1 MPYQGVCYPDACTMD
16 EININNY
23 IFSSIIFHE
32 YYPKIVSLPMYN
44 YPGCSDDDKYNKK
57 VQNWEVVNW
66 AAVITLSLVGLG
78 VVTGTILDMQ
88 GRSKELKE
96 KSKNIL
102 ISFSLISNLEYVF
115 EVSSKK
121 VKTFDSRFYI
131 LFVSFLG
138 RPSLKKY
145 LIFSLHLAGPSPDF

>member
-1 MPYQGVCYPDACTMD
+1 
-16 EININNY
+16 
-23 IFSSIIFHE
+23 
-32 YYPKIVSLPMYN
+32 MYN

-121 VKTFDSRFYI
+121 PLIHVFIKC
-131 LFVSFLG
+131 LFHF
-138 RPSLKKY
+138 
-145 LIFSLHLAGPSPDF
+145 

>member
-1 MPYQGVCYPDACTMD
+1 MLKLQY
-16 EININNY
+16 
-23 IFSSIIFHE
+23 
-32 YYPKIVSLPMYN
+32 
-44 YPGCSDDDKYNKK
+44 DDKYNKK

-102 ISFSLISNLEYVF
+102 TSFSLISNLEYVF

-121 VKTFDSRFYI
+121 VKIFDSRIYKMFVYI
-131 LFVSFLG
+131 FREALI
-138 RPSLKKY
+138 KKY
-145 LIFSLHLAGPSPDF
+145 LIFYLHLAGPSPDFCVKCKDFLSVSQLQSIL